1 MTPYW
6 FFNSSKAAGT
16 MLKLAAMGV
25 INVPQKPLSMPTA
38 PITAGLP
45 PSWWTR
51 IGIPIAA
58 AITGKAAKAL
68 PMIIVNTTMPRA

>member
-1 MTPYW
+1 
-6 FFNSSKAAGT
+6 

-25 INVPQKPLSMPTA
+25 INVPQKPASMPTA

-45 PSWWTR
+45 PSAWIR
-51 IGIPIAA
+51 IGTPIAA

-68 PMIIVNTTMPRA
+68 PMIIVNTTMPNA